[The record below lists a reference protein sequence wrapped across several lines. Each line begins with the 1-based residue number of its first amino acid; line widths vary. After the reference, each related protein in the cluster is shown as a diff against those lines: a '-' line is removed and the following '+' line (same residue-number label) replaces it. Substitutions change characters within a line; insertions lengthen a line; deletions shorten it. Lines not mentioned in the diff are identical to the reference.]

1 MGANLKA
8 LKINQPEDAL
18 PLSAHHKY
26 QNEDDIMKK
35 KLKNLQKMEA
45 ERQRNALEEYQINE
59 YKLLKKVKI

>member
-35 KLKNLQKMEA
+35 KLRNLQKMEA
-45 ERQRNALEEYQINE
+45 ERQKNALEEY
-59 YKLLKKVKI
+59 

>member
-26 QNEDDIMKK
+26 
-35 KLKNLQKMEA
+35 
-45 ERQRNALEEYQINE
+45 
-59 YKLLKKVKI
+59 